1 MDRITE
7 QLLGQFSA
15 ENSLD
20 GLAEDVRFEHLTA
33 FLTVRRHYSRALD
46 SNDIVTGSGGD
57 TGLDAI
63 AIIVNGVLITDV
75 DMVEE
80 LLEQNG
86 YLDATFIFVQAER
99 SASFDAAKIGT
110 FGFGVLDFFSD
121 APRLPRNEAVTNA
134 AAIMTAIYDRSA
146 SFRRRPSC
154 RLYYATTGKWTED
167 VNLVARR
174 ETTKADLS
182 ALEMF
187 DEVDFACLGADEIHR
202 LFQQTKNATTREFI
216 FEEKVEIPEMT
227 GVTVAFLGYIPAT
240 DFISI
245 ISDDAGDDILG
256 SIFYDNVR
264 DWQDYNPVN
273 SEMRDTLLSNRKA
286 RFVFDE

>member
-7 QLLGQFSA
+7 QLLGQFST
-15 ENSLD
+15 ENSLE

-63 AIIVNGVLITDV
+63 AIIVNGVLVTDV

-86 YLDATFIFVQAER
+86 YLEATFIFVQAER

-146 SFRRRPSC
+146 SFRRRPAC
-154 RLYYATTGKWTED
+154 RLYYATTGKWAED
-167 VNLVARR
+167 GNLVARR
-174 ETTKADLS
+174 ETIKADLS

-187 DEVDFACLGADEIHR
+187 DEVDFATWNFGLLLKAVTSLGLSAGSCGARSISPVFR
-202 LFQQTKNATTREFI
+202 AATTELSCWILR
-216 FEEKVEIPEMT
+216 K
-227 GVTVAFLGYIPAT
+227 
-240 DFISI
+240 I
-245 ISDDAGDDILG
+245 IRSK
-256 SIFYDNVR
+256 YV
-264 DWQDYNPVN
+264 
-273 SEMRDTLLSNRKA
+273 
-286 RFVFDE
+286 